1 MRNLRKIIKE
11 EIDDFDWIKDVP
23 STYKLC
29 GRFTKKN
36 ENQLCKNLNSLK
48 NFLVK
53 DLGLREVIDNALDAI
68 REINDLND
76 QYQEP
81 MGVLYNTGK
90 YNNMIKV
97 VNGKY
102 FNERLV
108 NAGIVKDKNG
118 NYDYVNKLN
127 TNYSDLAELLTDL
140 FIRGNQVDKLVNK
153 NILGLKDYLKSIK
166 GSLSKLI
173 EKYYEVDELRDFVYN
188 TTHLTNIGD
197 AAEQKALEILEKAG
211 FNKLYQGSNGDFIDM
226 LFGIDLIMEYK
237 GKVKTC
243 QVKSSEK
250 ALDSAM
256 SNGYYGKI
264 DYFIAP
270 TKQGIVVKQLNGKV
284 TYIHYNGTITQG

>member
-29 GRFTKKN
+29 GRFTKEN

-81 MGVLYNTGK
+81 MGILYNTGK

-97 VNGKY
+97 VDGKY

-108 NAGIVKDKNG
+108 NAGIVRNSEG
-118 NYDYVNKLN
+118 EYDYVNKLN

-140 FIRGNQVDKLVNK
+140 FVKGNQVDKLVNK
-153 NILGLKDYLKSIK
+153 NDLGLKTYLKSIK
-166 GSLSKLI
+166 GSLTKLI
-173 EKYYEVDELRDFVYN
+173 EKYYEVDELRDFVNN
-188 TTHLTNIGD
+188 TIHLTNVGD
-197 AAEQKALEILEKAG
+197 DAEQKASDILERVG
-211 FNKLYQGSNGDFIDM
+211 FNKLYQGGDGDFIDM
-226 LFGIDLIMEYK
+226 LFGVDLIMEYN

-243 QVKSSEK
+243 QVKSSEM
-250 ALDSAM
+250 ALGPAM
-256 SNGYYGKI
+256 KKWYYNKI

-270 TKQGIVVKQLNGKV
+270 TKQGIVIKQLNGKT
-284 TYIHYNGTITQG
+284 TYINHEGTITQG

>member
-1 MRNLRKIIKE
+1 MNIRKIIKE
-11 EIDDFDWIKDVP
+11 EIGDFDWIKDVP

-29 GRFTKKN
+29 GRFTKEN

-68 REINDLND
+68 REINNLND

-81 MGVLYNTGK
+81 MGILYNTGK
-90 YNNMIKV
+90 YNDMIKV
-97 VNGKY
+97 VDGKY

-108 NAGIVKDKNG
+108 NAGIVRNSEG
-118 NYDYVNKLN
+118 EYDYVNKLN

-140 FIRGNQVDKLVNK
+140 FAKGNQVDKLVNK
-153 NILGLKDYLKSIK
+153 NDLGLKTYLKSIK
-166 GSLSKLI
+166 GSLTKLI
-173 EKYYEVDELRDFVYN
+173 EKYYEVDELRDFVNN
-188 TTHLTNIGD
+188 TIHLTNVGD
-197 AAEQKALEILEKAG
+197 EAEQKASDILERVG
-211 FNKLYQGSNGDFIDM
+211 FKKLYQGGNGDFIDM
-226 LFGIDLIMEYK
+226 LFGVDLIMEYK

-243 QVKSSEK
+243 QVKSSEM

-256 SNGYYGKI
+256 KKWYYNKI

-270 TKQGIVVKQLNGKV
+270 TKQGIVVKQLNGKT
-284 TYIHYNGTITQG
+284 TYINYDGKITQS

>member
-29 GRFTKKN
+29 GRFTKEN

-81 MGVLYNTGK
+81 MGILYNTGK
-90 YNNMIKV
+90 YNDMIKV
-97 VNGKY
+97 VDGKY

-108 NAGIVKDKNG
+108 NAGIVRNSEG
-118 NYDYVNKLN
+118 EYDYVNKLN

-140 FIRGNQVDKLVNK
+140 FAKGNQVDKLVNK
-153 NILGLKDYLKSIK
+153 NDLGLKTYLKSIK
-166 GSLSKLI
+166 GSLTKLI
-173 EKYYEVDELRDFVYN
+173 EKYYEVDELRDFVNN
-188 TTHLTNIGD
+188 TIHLTNVGD
-197 AAEQKALEILEKAG
+197 DAEQKASDILERVG
-211 FNKLYQGSNGDFIDM
+211 FKKLYQGGNGDFIDM
-226 LFGIDLIMEYK
+226 LFGVDLIMEYN

-243 QVKSSEK
+243 QVKSSEM
-250 ALDSAM
+250 ALGSAM
-256 SNGYYGKI
+256 KKWYYNKI

-270 TKQGIVVKQLNGKV
+270 TKQGIVIKQLNGKT
-284 TYIHYNGTITQG
+284 TYINHEGTITQG